1 VVSVLQFIIRGG
13 RRALDAADRLRT
25 RAYAAFPAPVELLA
39 ALRPLLIPIALLAA
53 IASKSLPLG
62 WAIALWVAIVVLI
75 VPWIGRSPRR
85 AWRVVKDAGRMIVRH
100 AVGLGLF
107 VGATVLLLYAKGDAT
122 VPGLERLDEA
132 GGTPMALAIDATLI
146 WIVAFALRM
155 AGFIRPVASAFR
167 WAVALLV
174 LGTMLT
180 ALMYLRL
187 LPSFDGSDSLP
198 PVLLALTLLALGAT
212 WWHEHSGPR
221 PPRVADHTRATW
233 WWRRGVIWSLLSTVV
248 LVAALVGS
256 AREVKRPETSE
267 VPLGQRADVS
277 PRAPGTIKDDDVL
290 ARQYMPMLAFS
301 RRQQWAPEAVGPYYA
316 GASIGSTVPASP
328 NTPRKGS
335 ALQADAAKVQPTDGP
350 LPTRCPPGAPR
361 PCWYLHCESSAAPC
375 ARTHKRLI
383 DDVAARS
390 KIAAYVRVVRRGED
404 PKRDAAIFKD
414 GLPTHPGKVEILLQ
428 YWFFYAYDEWRAP
441 VAGANIVQQ
450 HAGDWEAVTV
460 ALSHKRPLW
469 VGYSQ
474 HCGGRSRAWERVQVA
489 NRRPFTHPLV
499 AVAVGSHANYES
511 PRSVRAPDFSSCPL
525 FPGESIA
532 LLTYTWNLR
541 DRTRDDWRALPK
553 VEKLVDE
560 KTAPMNFPGYWGKD
574 DVLEFQRFG
583 SRTLDEGEGPRSPPS
598 QELWKDPMHKM
609 FCGPAWRPQA
619 PPAACAQA
627 RRNHAT
633 ARARA

>member
-1 VVSVLQFIIRGG
+1 MASVLPFIVR
-13 RRALDAADRLRT
+13 RATRALDAADRLRT

-39 ALRPLLIPIALLAA
+39 ALRPLLIPIALLGA
-53 IASKSLPLG
+53 IAVESLPRG
-62 WAIALWVAIVVLI
+62 WAIVVCVAIFLLI

-85 AWRVVKDAGRMIVRH
+85 AWHVVRDAWRMIVNN
-100 AVGLGLF
+100 VLVF
-107 VGATVLLLYAKGDAT
+107 VVFAGVTALVLYLQGDAT

-155 AGFIRPVASAFR
+155 AGFIRPVGSLLR
-167 WAVALLV
+167 WTVALLV
-174 LGTMLT
+174 LATMLT
-180 ALMYLRL
+180 GLMYLRL
-187 LPSFDGSDSLP
+187 LPSLGEWSDSAP
-198 PVLLALTLLALGAT
+198 PVLLVCTLIALGAT
-212 WWHEHSGPR
+212 WWQERRRPR
-221 PPRVADHTRATW
+221 PTRVADHTRATW

-248 LVAALVGS
+248 LAAALLGS
-256 AREVKRPETSE
+256 YREVKRPETSE
-267 VPLGQRADVS
+267 VPVGQRADAS
-277 PRAPGTIKDDDVL
+277 PRAPATIKDDDVL

-301 RRQQWAPEAVGPYYA
+301 SRQQWAPEPVGPYYA
-316 GASIGSTVPASP
+316 GASIGRTVPASP

-335 ALQADAAKVQPTDGP
+335 ALKADAGEVQPTDGP
-350 LPTRCPPGAPR
+350 LPTTCPRNAPR

-383 DDVAARS
+383 DDAGARS
-390 KIAAYVRVVRRGED
+390 EIAAYVRVVRRGED
-404 PKRDAAIFKD
+404 PKQDAAIFKD
-414 GLPTHPGKVEILLQ
+414 DLPTHPGKVEILLQ

-460 ALSHKRPLW
+460 ALSEERPLW

-474 HCGGRSRAWERVQVA
+474 HCGGRSRPWAQVHVA
-489 NRRPFTHPLV
+489 NQKPFTHPLV

-511 PRSVRAPDFSSCPL
+511 PGSVRSPDFSSCPL

-532 LLTYTWNLR
+532 LLSYTWNLR

-560 KTAPMNFPGYWGKD
+560 TTAPMNFPGYWGKD
-574 DVLEFQRFG
+574 DVLEFERFG

-598 QELWKDPMHKM
+598 QELWRDPMHKM
-609 FCGPAWRPQA
+609 FCGPAWRPRA
-619 PPAACAQA
+619 GEACDKPSRARAA
-627 RRNHAT
+627 

>member
-1 VVSVLQFIIRGG
+1 MVSVLQFILRGA
-13 RRALDAADRLRT
+13 RRGLDAADRLRT
-25 RAYAAFPAPVELLA
+25 RAYATFPAPVELLA

-53 IASKSLPLG
+53 IATKSLPLG
-62 WAIALWVAIVVLI
+62 WAIALWALI
-75 VPWIGRSPRR
+75 ALLLVPWIGRSPRR
-85 AWRVVKDAGRMIVRH
+85 AWHVVRDAGRMIANNVLVIV
-100 AVGLGLF
+100 AL
-107 VGATVLLLYAKGDAT
+107 VGATVLVLYAKGDAT
-122 VPGLERLDEA
+122 VPGLARLDEA

-146 WIVAFALRM
+146 WVVAFALRM
-155 AGFIRPVASAFR
+155 AGFIRPVASPWR

-180 ALMYLRL
+180 GLMYLRL
-187 LPSFDGSDSLP
+187 LPSFEGSDSLP

-212 WWHEHSGPR
+212 WWQEHRGPS

-248 LVAALVGS
+248 LAAALVGS
-256 AREVKRPETSE
+256 WQEVTRPETSE
-267 VPLGQRADVS
+267 VPFGQRADAS
-277 PRAPGTIKDDDVL
+277 PRAPGTIKDDEVL

-301 RRQQWAPEAVGPYYA
+301 SRQQWAPEPVGAYYA
-316 GASIGSTVPASP
+316 GASIGRTVPASP
-328 NTPRKGS
+328 STPRRGS
-335 ALQADAAKVQPTDGP
+335 ALRADAGEVRPTSGP
-350 LPTRCPPGAPR
+350 LPTTCPRDAPR
-361 PCWYLHCESSAAPC
+361 PCWYLHCESAEAAC
-375 ARTHKRLI
+375 ARTKQRLI
-383 DDVAARS
+383 DDGPARS
-390 KIAAYVRVVRRGED
+390 RIAAYVRVVRRGED
-404 PKRDAAIFKD
+404 AKQDAAIFKD
-414 GLPTHPGKVEILLQ
+414 DLPTHPGKVEILLQ

-460 ALSHKRPLW
+460 ALSDKRPLW

-474 HCGGRSRAWERVQVA
+474 HCGGRSRAWESVQVA
-489 NRRPFTHPLV
+489 NREPFTHPLV

-511 PRSVRAPDFSSCPL
+511 PRSVRSPDFSSCPL

-553 VEKLVDE
+553 LEKVVDE
-560 KTAPMNFPGYWGKD
+560 RTAPMNFPGYWGKD

-609 FCGPAWRPQA
+609 FCGPAWRPRA
-619 PPAACAQA
+619 PAAACANA
-627 RRNHAT
+627 RRAK